1 MADKCPKSQKKSPQ
15 NHGDGGGGG
24 LQKKENVKL
33 FYDSVLYRIF
43 TKLILSTLNITFLL
57 MDH

>member
-1 MADKCPKSQKKSPQ
+1 MADKCPKSQKKVLKTMVME
-15 NHGDGGGGG
+15 GGG